1 MESKN
6 IIIAIDGHSSCGKST
21 FARAIAARMNFL
33 YIDSG
38 AMYRAVT
45 LACMERGMINGDT
58 INKIQLH
65 NLLDDIRISF
75 RKKEDSSESET
86 YLNGQ
91 NVENRIRSIEV
102 ASNVSLVSSS
112 REVREKMVALQR
124 EMGKSRNIV
133 MDGRDIGTVVFPDA
147 ELKIF
152 MTARAD
158 IRAERRYKEL
168 TAKGM
173 NVNFEDIKENII
185 NRDKTDE
192 SRKESP
198 LLKARDAVI
207 IDNSDMTPE
216 DQMIWFDELIN
227 RITIL

>member
-1 MESKN
+1 MEPQD

-21 FARAIAARMNFL
+21 FARAIAARMKFL

-45 LACMERGMINGDT
+45 LACMERGMIIGGSLET
-58 INKIQLH
+58 EGLH
-65 NLLDDIRISF
+65 NLLNNIRISF
-75 RKKEDSSESET
+75 RKNKDSLETET

-91 NVENRIRSIEV
+91 NVEDRIRSIDI

-112 REVREKMVALQR
+112 REVREKMVSLQR

-147 ELKIF
+147 EIKIF
-152 MTARAD
+152 MTAKPA

-168 TAKGM
+168 RAKGM
-173 NVNFEDIKENII
+173 EVSYEEIKKNII
-185 NRDKTDE
+185 TRDLADENRA
-192 SRKESP
+192 ESP
-198 LLKARDAVI
+198 LSKAPDAVI
-207 IDNSDMTPE
+207 LDNSNMTPE
-216 DQMIWFDELIN
+216 DQMIWFNKLIN
-227 RITIL
+227 RFAIL

>member
-1 MESKN
+1 MEPQD

-21 FARAIAARMNFL
+21 FARAIAARMKFL

-45 LACMERGMINGDT
+45 LACMERGMIIGGSLET
-58 INKIQLH
+58 EGLH
-65 NLLDDIRISF
+65 NLLNNIRISF
-75 RKKEDSSESET
+75 RKNKDSLETET

-91 NVENRIRSIEV
+91 NVEDRIRSIDV

-112 REVREKMVALQR
+112 REVREKMVSLQR

-147 ELKIF
+147 EIKIF
-152 MTARAD
+152 MTAKPA

-168 TAKGM
+168 RAKGM
-173 NVNFEDIKENII
+173 EVSYEEIKKNII
-185 NRDKTDE
+185 TRDLADENRA
-192 SRKESP
+192 ESP
-198 LLKARDAVI
+198 LSKAPDAVI
-207 IDNSDMTPE
+207 LDNSNMTPE
-216 DQMIWFDELIN
+216 DQMIWFNKLIN
-227 RITIL
+227 RFAIL

>member
-58 INKIQLH
+58 IDKTQLH

>member
-1 MESKN
+1 MESNN
-6 IIIAIDGHSSCGKST
+6 IVIAIDGHSSCGKST

-45 LACMERGMINGDT
+45 LACMERGMIHGGSID
-58 INKIQLH
+58 KERLH

-75 RKKEDSSESET
+75 RKKADSSESET

-102 ASNVSLVSSS
+102 ATNVSLVSSS

-198 LLKARDAVI
+198 LSKAHDAVI
-207 IDNSDMTPE
+207 LDNSHMTPE
-216 DQMIWFDELIN
+216 DQMIWFNELIN
-227 RITIL
+227 SFTIL

>member
-1 MESKN
+1 MESNN
-6 IIIAIDGHSSCGKST
+6 IVIAIDGHSSCGKST

-45 LACMERGMINGDT
+45 LACIERGMIQGD
-58 INKIQLH
+58 IVDKERLH

-75 RKKEDSSESET
+75 PKKEDSSESET

-102 ASNVSLVSSS
+102 AANVSLVSSS

-124 EMGKSRNIV
+124 EMGKNRNIV

-198 LLKARDAVI
+198 LSKAHDAVI
-207 IDNSDMTPE
+207 LDNSNMTPE
-216 DQMIWFDELIN
+216 DQMIWFNELIN
-227 RITIL
+227 RIAIL